1 MRLLLTESM
10 RLIFHLLSLFSVV
23 NRVCSGALLTLCVF
37 DDVVDC
43 KLFYI
48 FQSVSLFSRVLHRR
62 ASAGGLEGL
71 NPALHGAEHE
81 QHPPHPLQG
90 QLPPP
95 FNQRRPH
102 SSMSGKMGARSWHP
116 SPFGSDDEE
125 GEHHFFKEE
134 KKNRIKM
141 EIARRRHQI
150 EENARLHEELIRL
163 AKLRENAESGV
174 EGGGG
179 HHRLG
184 VQEYPGPAHSPG
196 REGNSVLRSV
206 DEILRAEHGGSHG
219 HGRHHGG
226 PRVRRLHDEVESF
239 NPDRY
244 TASVYDRVT
253 DFSPVNSDFSNELM
267 FGHGGHG
274 AETMRHMSRAHAP
287 RANMFR

>member
-1 MRLLLTESM
+1 
-10 RLIFHLLSLFSVV
+10 
-23 NRVCSGALLTLCVF
+23 
-37 DDVVDC
+37 
-43 KLFYI
+43 
-48 FQSVSLFSRVLHRR
+48 
-62 ASAGGLEGL
+62 
-71 NPALHGAEHE
+71 
-81 QHPPHPLQG
+81 
-90 QLPPP
+90 
-95 FNQRRPH
+95 
-102 SSMSGKMGARSWHP
+102 MSGKMGARSWHP

-163 AKLRENAESGV
+163 AKLRENAESGGV
-174 EGGGG
+174 EGGGGG

-184 VQEYPGPAHSPG
+184 VQEYHGLGGHAHSPG

-206 DEILRAEHGGSHG
+206 DEILRAEHGGGHG
-219 HGRHHGG
+219 GHGGRHHGA
-226 PRVRRLHDEVESF
+226 PRVRRGLHDDVESF

-267 FGHGGHG
+267 FGHGGGHG